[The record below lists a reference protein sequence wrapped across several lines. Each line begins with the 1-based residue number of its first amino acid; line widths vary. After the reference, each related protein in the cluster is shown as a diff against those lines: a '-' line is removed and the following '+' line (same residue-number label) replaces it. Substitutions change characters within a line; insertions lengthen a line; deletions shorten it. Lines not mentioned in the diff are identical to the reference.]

1 MLKTKL
7 DNNVLVCSGLLIS
20 SNIQS
25 VHASGQRLLDQS
37 SAEVFVD
44 LSRTDDVLD
53 LAGIQFL
60 AVLFRSAKR
69 RGKRLRI
76 LGIQETQQNAIDV
89 AGFQFLTDD
98 QSW

>member
-7 DNNVLVCSGLLIS
+7 DNNVLACSGLLVA

-25 VHASGQRLLDQS
+25 AHASGQLLLDQP
-37 SAEVFVD
+37 SAEIFVD

-76 LGIQETQQNAIDV
+76 LGIQETQQSAIDV
-89 AGFQFLTDD
+89 SGFQFLTDD